1 MYTMFGSADWF
12 LICGLGSL
20 GQHCVVALKE
30 FEVGVIAID
39 RVQPQNWEI
48 PNIPDRLDESI
59 WGDCRDKSVLE
70 RAKIGQCR
78 AALILTTNEQ
88 TNIETAL
95 AIRQI
100 NPHIRLVIR
109 SSQTNLNRLLSQKL
123 GNCVAYDPTALPA
136 MAFALAALGTTTLGS
151 FALEQQRIQIIQT
164 QVEPGSPWT
173 NLRHLD
179 QFNTPTRRLLAHGS
193 AGEQLPA
200 NFHQWEPVDP
210 IRGGDWLVYV
220 EVVDTHRRLDS
231 SAVTSSVGVSTT
243 VEQRQRRKRSGGKHQ
258 SSPWWAV
265 LRRDRNW
272 QHQIFQFWQL
282 GLQSQVWRVAVLYG
296 ITVLILLA
304 IGTLLFQQYYPGI
317 GLWAAFFDTAILLLG
332 GYGDLFGNFQQLEPI
347 PWWLRVFAL
356 GLTIAGTAFVGVL
369 YAILT
374 EALLSSKFQFIQHRP
389 PVPQQDHI
397 VIIGLDR
404 IGQQVAEL
412 LQDLRQP
419 LVGMTLGVDV
429 DAAFLPN
436 LSIVTSNLNTALIQ
450 ANCATAKS
458 VAIVTADEILNLEI
472 ALMIQSVN
480 PADPDSHRRLVL
492 RTAGQHLSEL
502 LPQILPQAQI
512 LDVYRVAAEA
522 FAGAAFGENII
533 DLFRFNNQTILV
545 TEYQIEVIDTLNGL
559 LLADVAYGYE
569 AMPILHQQLAHPAI
583 LLPTDDI
590 RLHVGDRLIVLAT
603 IDALRRIEQGRISI
617 KPKSWR
623 LRVDQA
629 LTPAAI
635 VEGAQAISRGAG
647 CPVETVQKLML
658 ALPAT
663 LPTLLYKHQGQRLV
677 KELRQ
682 MQVKAALVPLKK
694 LS

>member
-1 MYTMFGSADWF
+1 MFGSADWF

-30 FEVGVIAID
+30 FEVGLIAID
-39 RVQPQNWEI
+39 QIKPQSWEI
-48 PNIPDRLDESI
+48 ANIPDLLDNSI
-59 WGDCRDKSVLE
+59 WGDCRHKSVLE
-70 RAKIGQCR
+70 QAKIGQCR
-78 AALILTTNEQ
+78 AALLLTTNEQ

-109 SSQTNLNRLLSQKL
+109 SSKTNLNQLLSQQL

-136 MAFALAALGTTTLGS
+136 MAFALAALGTTTLG
-151 FALEQQRIQIIQT
+151 FLTLEQQRIQIIQCR
-164 QVEPGSPWT
+164 VEPGSPWT
-173 NLRHLD
+173 NLRHLGE
-179 QFNTPTRRLLAHGS
+179 FNTPTRRLLAHAEAS
-193 AGEQLPA
+193 ALLPT
-200 NFHQWEPVDP
+200 NFHQWEPADP
-210 IRGGDWLVYV
+210 IRSGDRLVYV
-220 EVVDTHRRLDS
+220 EVVDTFSRLDPPPDRLRQRFT
-231 SAVTSSVGVSTT
+231 VTS
-243 VEQRQRRKRSGGKHQ
+243 EDRQIRARFPRQESLPSGKNKGAIWQSWRKQ
-258 SSPWWAV
+258 
-265 LRRDRNW
+265 L
-272 QHQIFQFWQL
+272 FQFWQL
-282 GLQSQVWRVAVLYG
+282 GLQSQVRRVAVLYG
-296 ITVLILLA
+296 ITVLGLLA
-304 IGTLLFQQYYPGI
+304 IGTFLFQQHYLGI
-317 GLWAAFFDTAILLLG
+317 SLWAAFFDTAILLLG

-347 PWWLRVFAL
+347 PWWLRLFAL
-356 GLTIAGTAFVGVL
+356 GLTIVGTAFVGVL

-374 EALLSSKFQFIQHRP
+374 QALLSSKFQFIQHRP
-389 PVPQQDHI
+389 PVPQQNHI
-397 VIIGLDR
+397 VIIGLGR
-404 IGQQVAEL
+404 IGQQVADL
-412 LQDLRQP
+412 LQNLRQP
-419 LVGMTLGVDV
+419 LVGMTLGIDT
-429 DAAFLPN
+429 DAAFLPD
-436 LSIVTSNLNTALIQ
+436 LPIVTSNLTTALIQ

-458 VAIVTADEILNLEI
+458 VAIVTTDEILNLEV

-480 PADPDSHRRLVL
+480 PDSRLVL
-492 RTAGQHLSEL
+492 RTAGQHLSKL

-512 LDVYRVAAEA
+512 LDVHTVAAEA

-533 DLFRFNNQTILV
+533 NLFRFNNQTILV

-569 AMPILHQQLAHPAI
+569 AMPILHQQQAHSAT

-623 LRVDQA
+623 LRVEQA
-629 LTPAAI
+629 LTPSATI
-635 VEGAQAISRGAG
+635 EGTKAISRGAG

-663 LPTLLYKHQGQRLV
+663 LPTLLYKHQGQKLV
-677 KELRQ
+677 KELIQ
-682 MQVKAALVPLKK
+682 MQVKATLVPLKK

>member
-30 FEVGVIAID
+30 FEVGLMAID
-39 RVQPQNWEI
+39 LVQPQSWDI
-48 PNIPDRLDESI
+48 ANIPDLVDNLI
-59 WGDCRDKSVLE
+59 WGDCRHKSVLAG
-70 RAKIGQCR
+70 AKIGQCR

-109 SSQTNLNRLLSQKL
+109 STKTNLNRLLSQQL
-123 GNCVAYDPTALPA
+123 GNFVAYDPTALPA

-151 FALEQQRIQIIQT
+151 FALEQQRIQIIQS
-164 QVEPGSPWT
+164 QVEPGSLWT

-179 QFNTPTRRLLAHGS
+179 EFDTPTRRLLAS
-193 AGEQLPA
+193 ASDSQRLPA
-200 NFHQWEPVDP
+200 AFHQWEPAEP
-210 IRGGDWLVYV
+210 IRSGDRLVYV
-220 EVVDTHRRLDS
+220 EVVDPHRSLDS
-231 SAVTSSVGVSTT
+231 FALTRS
-243 VEQRQRRKRSGGKHQ
+243 ERQIRIRSPRRASHQIGKYQ
-258 SSPWWAV
+258 SSPWWT
-265 LRRDRNW
+265 DW
-272 QHQIFQFWQL
+272 QGWHRQISRFWQL
-282 GLQSQVWRVAVLYG
+282 GFRSQVRRVAILYG

-304 IGTLLFQQYYPGI
+304 IGTLLFQTHYPGI
-317 GLWAAFFDTAILLLG
+317 SFWAAFFDTAILLLG

-347 PWWLRVFAL
+347 PWWLRLFAL

-374 EALLSSKFQFIQHRP
+374 QALLSSKFQFIPHRP
-389 PVPQQDHI
+389 PVPQQNHI
-397 VIIGLDR
+397 VIIGLGR

-412 LQDLRQP
+412 LHDLRQP

-429 DAAFLPN
+429 DAAFLPY
-436 LSIVTSNLNTALIQ
+436 LPIVTSNLNTALVQ
-450 ANCATAKS
+450 AHCATAKS
-458 VAIVTADEILNLEI
+458 VVILTTDEILNLEI
-472 ALMIQSVN
+472 ALMIQTI
-480 PADPDSHRRLVL
+480 DPDLPLVL

-502 LPQILPQAQI
+502 LPQILSQAQI
-512 LDVYRVAAEA
+512 LDVDTVAAEA

-533 DLFRFNNQTILV
+533 NLFRFNNQTILV

-569 AMPILHQQLAHPAI
+569 AMPILYQQPGHPAK
-583 LLPTDDI
+583 LLPPDDI
-590 RLHVGDRLIVLAT
+590 RLHVGDRLILLAT

-623 LRVDQA
+623 LRVEA
-629 LTPAAI
+629 APTPSAI
-635 VEGAQAISRGAG
+635 IEGTQAIARGAG
-647 CPVETVQKLML
+647 CPLETVQKLML

-682 MQVKAALVPLKK
+682 IQIQADLVPLKTAK
-694 LS
+694 